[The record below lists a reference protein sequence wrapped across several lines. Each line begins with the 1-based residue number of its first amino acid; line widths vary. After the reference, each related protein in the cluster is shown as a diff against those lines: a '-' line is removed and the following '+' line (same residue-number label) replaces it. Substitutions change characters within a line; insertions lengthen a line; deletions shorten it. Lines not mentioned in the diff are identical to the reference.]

1 MLLLIVAIIS
11 GWWSCRSGDDKLPV
25 FSSICLTALMSFMLM
40 MCGTFACVLL
50 STEPNGYAI
59 SKHTVQGYIYDNDE
73 YAIKWDDEIH
83 VYDRDIVKETD
94 SLSPHTIE
102 IREDNKIP
110 ADWTFW
116 ILSPLS
122 KCGHVTEISEVNIN
136 P

>member
-1 MLLLIVAIIS
+1 MLLLISAIIL
-11 GWWSCRSGDDKLPV
+11 GWRTCGLGDDALPV
-25 FSSICLTALMSFMLM
+25 FSSICLTALLSFEVM
-40 MCGTFACVLL
+40 MCGTCACALL
-50 STEPNGYAI
+50 STEPNGYAV
-59 SKHTVQGYIYDNDE
+59 SEHTIQGYIYDNDE

-83 VYDRDIVKETD
+83 VYDRTIVKEKDT
-94 SLSPHTIE
+94 LSPHTIE